1 MHCKVHVVGNVRER
15 KKNEHFR
22 KRMFSD
28 RKRPTELLILTLK
41 KNKAASQVVASD
53 VQAQTDPPALASL
66 PGSAH

>member
-1 MHCKVHVVGNVRER
+1 
-15 KKNEHFR
+15 
-22 KRMFSD
+22 MFSD

-66 PGSAH
+66 PGSAHWVLKKEKTEADIAQKNQKSIW